1 MLFVVFIHL
10 LFKYNSLVN
19 KLSHNFQQSTE
30 KFGFIHDKYFQNVKK
45 LGTERYLVSGSFYSS

>member
-1 MLFVVFIHL
+1 MLILVFIHL

-30 KFGFIHDKYFQNVKK
+30 KFGFIRDKYFQNVEKF
-45 LGTERYLVSGSFYSS
+45 GY